1 MRIERVGVLGCGL
14 MGSGIAEVVARAG
27 YDVRVV
33 ELNEVALEAGS
44 ARLVRSLER
53 AVEREKISVL
63 ERDRSLDRISY
74 HTEVGQLSDRD
85 LIIEAVVEKLDV
97 KNELFGELDSLCP
110 DRTILASNTS
120 SLTITDMA
128 AAVGRPD
135 RVIGLHFFNPV
146 PVMNL
151 VEIVHTIATSESTLE
166 CVTAFAR
173 SLGKETVTVRDSSG
187 FVVNRLLMPLMLD
200 AIRLV
205 ETGVASIEELDKS
218 MVLGCGHPMGPL
230 TLCDFVGNDTVHRI
244 AEIMYSEYR
253 SERYAPPPLLKR
265 LVTMGR
271 FGRKSGAGF
280 YDYSGKDPVAISL

>member
-1 MRIERVGVLGCGL
+1 MRVERVGVLGCGL

-27 YDVRVV
+27 YEVRVV
-33 ELNEVALEAGS
+33 ELNEGALEAGS

-53 AVEREKISVL
+53 AVEREKISVQ

-74 HTEVGQLSDRD
+74 HTDLGQLSDRD
-85 LIIEAVVEKLDV
+85 LIVEAVVEKLDV
-97 KNELFGELDSLCP
+97 KNELFGELDALC
-110 DRTILASNTS
+110 
-120 SLTITDMA
+120 
-128 AAVGRPD
+128 PD

-151 VEIVHTIATSESTLE
+151 VEIVYTIATSESTLE

-187 FVVNRLLMPLMLD
+187 FVVNRLLMPFMLD

-244 AEIMYSEYR
+244 AEIMYAEYR